1 MASDR
6 LRRMPTNTIAPTS
19 TAMNRVSPLGI
30 DLKTSCAI
38 NSTIRLTQTMVQMKA
53 GLLRF
58 FNAVLISAAK
68 TWAIHQSVR
77 PADRKILA

>member
-1 MASDR
+1 
-6 LRRMPTNTIAPTS
+6 
-19 TAMNRVSPLGI
+19 
-30 DLKTSCAI
+30 
-38 NSTIRLTQTMVQMKA
+38 LTQTMVQMKA

-58 FNAVLISAAK
+58 FNAVLLSAAK